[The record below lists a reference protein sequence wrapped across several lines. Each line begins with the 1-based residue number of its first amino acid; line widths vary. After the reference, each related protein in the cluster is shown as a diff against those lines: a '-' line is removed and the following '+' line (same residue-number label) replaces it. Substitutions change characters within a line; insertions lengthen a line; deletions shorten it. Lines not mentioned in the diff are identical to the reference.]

1 MTTETELKDKKST
14 MSTKVALTSLILI
27 FLTYIGVLIAVY
39 LNLPDINDKEAIH
52 IKFPSNIEEAKS
64 LGMVLSQY
72 SVQYYLQVLI
82 GVTITYLFLQTFAIP
97 GSIFLSIV
105 AGFLFPFYTAL
116 IMVCFCS
123 ATGAL
128 CCYLLSHV
136 IGKCLIQ
143 KYIPAKVHDLAREV
157 EKHRDNMFIYI
168 LFLRIT
174 PLVPNW
180 LINITSPILEVDVI
194 PFWFGTFFGVAPP
207 SIVAIKAGK
216 TLQEMTSTA
225 DAFSYQSIILLFLI
239 SLLCLLPIGMK
250 KLVRT

>member
-1 MTTETELKDKKST
+1 MNQNEYFLLHGEGGSADLKLSILNT
-14 MSTKVALTSLILI
+14 FATHIIGQEVYHEYKVALTSLILI

-116 IMVCFCS
+116 IM
-123 ATGAL
+123 
-128 CCYLLSHV
+128 
-136 IGKCLIQ
+136 Q
-143 KYIPAKVHDLAREV
+143 KFHDLAREV

-250 KLVRT
+250 KISKNLK